1 MIRTINSLP
10 RINPKEITDLNRT
23 KAQKEKFLLFCVL
36 CAGKSSDV
44 MAEKLEQLLE
54 PVNSGCSYLFPAD
67 FMECPV
73 GMDAPPRFELKAT
86 PLDYLVNLLRNG
98 RLREVLEKHKIGKY
112 KLLTDFVTYLRDW
125 PIRAALTVTEQDRST
140 LVHAPGISYKTASLY
155 RMHCFGDRIACL
167 DTHVLRWLRVQGFK
181 GVPKASPSNWD
192 VYRHWENVFLGEC
205 YKREVEP
212 NHFDLDLWKQAT
224 KKSQSTR
231 I

>member
-23 KAQKEKFLLFCVL
+23 TAQKEKFLLFCVL

-54 PVNSGCSYLFPAD
+54 PVNSSG
-67 FMECPV
+67 
-73 GMDAPPRFELKAT
+73 PRFELKAT
-86 PLDYLVNLLRNG
+86 PLDYLINLLRSG

-112 KLLTDFVTYLRDW
+112 DLLTKFVEKVKDW
-125 PIRAALTVTEQDRST
+125 DTTEWSRKALVTI
-140 LVHAPGISYKTASLY
+140 PGISYKTASLY
-155 RMHCFGDRIACL
+155 RMHCFGDKIACL
-167 DTHVLRWLRVQGFK
+167 DTHVLRWLRTEGFK

-192 VYRHWENVFLGEC
+192 IYRHWENVFLGEC

-224 KKSQSTR
+224 KK
-231 I
+231 

>member
-1 MIRTINSLP
+1 MIRTVDTLP

-23 KAQKEKFLLFCVL
+23 TRQKEKFLLFCVL

-54 PVNSGCSYLFPAD
+54 PVNPG
-67 FMECPV
+67 
-73 GMDAPPRFELKAT
+73 GWPRYEMKAT

-98 RLREVLEKHKIGKY
+98 RLREVLEQHKIGKY
-112 KLLTDFVTYLRDW
+112 DLLTKFVTYLRDW
-125 PIRAALTVTEQDRST
+125 PKPFGGFPERSWKEMYDYRDGKNGKALLPVTEQERHT

-167 DTHVLRWLRVQGFK
+167 DTHVLRWLRTEGFK

-192 VYRHWENVFLGEC
+192 TYRHWENVFLGEC
-205 YKREVEP
+205 YKRDVEP
-212 NHFDLDLWKQAT
+212 NHFDLDLWKKAT
-224 KKSQSTR
+224 E
-231 I
+231 

>member
-54 PVNSGCSYLFPAD
+54 PVNSSGPAGP
-67 FMECPV
+67 C
-73 GMDAPPRFELKAT
+73 ARFELKAT
-86 PLDYLVNLLRNG
+86 PLEYLINLLRNG

-112 KLLTDFVTYLRDW
+112 NLLTKFVESLLEVRIFPTAEWKRE
-125 PIRAALTVTEQDRST
+125 ALVTI
-140 LVHAPGISYKTASLY
+140 PGISYKTASLY
-155 RMHCFGDRIACL
+155 RMHCFGDKIACL
-167 DTHVLRWLRVQGFK
+167 DTHVLRWLRNEGFK

-192 VYRHWENVFLGEC
+192 IYRHWENVFLGEC

-224 KKSQSTR
+224 KKSQSAR

>member
-23 KAQKEKFLLFCVL
+23 TAQKEKFLLFCVL

-54 PVNSGCSYLFPAD
+54 PVNSTG
-67 FMECPV
+67 
-73 GMDAPPRFELKAT
+73 PRFELKAT

-112 KLLTDFVTYLRDW
+112 KLLTDFVEFLKPLVMHYK
-125 PIRAALTVTEQDRST
+125 VTEMDRDG
-140 LVHAPGISYKTASLY
+140 LVLAPGISYKTASLY
-155 RMHCFGDRIACL
+155 RMHCFGDKIACL
-167 DTHVLRWLRVQGFK
+167 DTHVLRWLRNEGFK

-192 VYRHWENVFLGEC
+192 IYRHWENVFLGEC

-224 KKSQSTR
+224 KKSQSAR